1 MNIINLNIDGK
12 NIKAEA
18 TKTILNVATENGIKI
33 PNLCYDGRTELYGAC
48 GLCLIEIE
56 GNAKLLRACSTR
68 VSEGMVVKTNSE
80 RIGRARKTALELLLS
95 DHTGDCKAPC
105 TLACPA
111 NTDCQGYV
119 SLIANGEYKEAV
131 KLIKEKIPFPSSI
144 GRVCPHPCE
153 KKCRR
158 QYVDEPISIAN
169 LKSFVGDMDMLSEDN
184 FEPSVEPDTGKT
196 VAIVGGGP
204 AGLTAAFFLRR
215 MGHAVTVFDAMPK
228 MGGMLRYG
236 IPEYRLPKAILDK
249 EISQIE
255 KLSIELKN
263 NIKIG
268 KDITLNQLKEKYDAV
283 VVAAGA
289 WNSSKMRVDGEN
301 LDGVF
306 GGIDFL
312 REVSLGNAPKIGKRV
327 AVVGGGNTAMDA
339 CRTAKRL
346 GADEVYIIYRRTLDE
361 MPAEKLEIDEAKE
374 EGIIYKFLT
383 NPIKFTGNNG
393 RINAAVLQK
402 MELGKPDES
411 GRRSPVPIDGEI
423 ETIELDSVIM
433 AIGQHPNLDGFEQL
447 EATKRHTISADE
459 NSFRTSVDGV
469 FAIGDIT
476 NKGADIAISAIGEAQ
491 KSAVI
496 IDRYLNGENVSYKK
510 PFFVENEIPLDFYK
524 KFGKQKRAVMP
535 TLDAKI
541 RSKNFKEVAL
551 GFSESTAKK
560 EAMRCLECGCHDFFE
575 CKLIEYSNDYDVKLE
590 KFKGEKHN
598 RENEDVNSFII
609 RNTNKC
615 ILCGLCV
622 RVCEETMGTV
632 NLGLIGRGFDTVV
645 MPELSLPLEESS
657 CTFCG
662 QCVAVCPTGALI
674 EKQPSVKRL
683 TVKENS
689 VQSVCNFC
697 NALCKTDIRYI
708 GNTVIKSLPFGENGI
723 LCKGGKFGIFAATQN
738 AKPINSVIEVKNQLK
753 KYKSD
758 EIAFIAGSTTTF
770 EEASLINKISKNLYT
785 TANEFS
791 AGYVGLE
798 HFNAKTS
805 FDNFNFKAVIL
816 VEAELPTEVKNQ
828 EYVVSINCEKN
839 DDANSNIIVSPFIAK
854 NGTYI
859 TKEKEY
865 AELNKV
871 ACFDLPNTKTVLAEL
886 FDTNF
891 DYIKLNGYCEKVK
904 IDKETIKSGGNFK
917 KIQDNKTINKFK
929 KMF

>member
-12 NIKAEA
+12 SIKAEA

-56 GNAKLLRACSTR
+56 GNAKLLRACSTK

-283 VVAAGA
+283 IVAAGA

-524 KFGKQKRAVMP
+524 KFEKQKRAVMP

-575 CKLIEYSNDYDVKLE
+575 CKLIEYSNDYDVKPE

-598 RENEDVNSFII
+598 RENENVNSFII

-723 LCKGGKFGIFAATQN
+723 LCKGGKFGVFAATQN

-839 DDANSNIIVSPFIAK
+839 DDANSNIIVSPFTAK

>member
-312 REVSLGNAPKIGKRV
+312 REVSLGNVPKIGKRV

-433 AIGQHPNLDGFEQL
+433 A
-447 EATKRHTISADE
+447 
-459 NSFRTSVDGV
+459 
-469 FAIGDIT
+469 
-476 NKGADIAISAIGEAQ
+476 
-491 KSAVI
+491 
-496 IDRYLNGENVSYKK
+496 
-510 PFFVENEIPLDFYK
+510 
-524 KFGKQKRAVMP
+524 
-535 TLDAKI
+535 
-541 RSKNFKEVAL
+541 
-551 GFSESTAKK
+551 
-560 EAMRCLECGCHDFFE
+560 
-575 CKLIEYSNDYDVKLE
+575 
-590 KFKGEKHN
+590 
-598 RENEDVNSFII
+598 
-609 RNTNKC
+609 
-615 ILCGLCV
+615 
-622 RVCEETMGTV
+622 
-632 NLGLIGRGFDTVV
+632 
-645 MPELSLPLEESS
+645 
-657 CTFCG
+657 
-662 QCVAVCPTGALI
+662 
-674 EKQPSVKRL
+674 
-683 TVKENS
+683 
-689 VQSVCNFC
+689 
-697 NALCKTDIRYI
+697 
-708 GNTVIKSLPFGENGI
+708 
-723 LCKGGKFGIFAATQN
+723 
-738 AKPINSVIEVKNQLK
+738 
-753 KYKSD
+753 
-758 EIAFIAGSTTTF
+758 
-770 EEASLINKISKNLYT
+770 
-785 TANEFS
+785 
-791 AGYVGLE
+791 
-798 HFNAKTS
+798 
-805 FDNFNFKAVIL
+805 
-816 VEAELPTEVKNQ
+816 
-828 EYVVSINCEKN
+828 
-839 DDANSNIIVSPFIAK
+839 
-854 NGTYI
+854 
-859 TKEKEY
+859 
-865 AELNKV
+865 
-871 ACFDLPNTKTVLAEL
+871 
-886 FDTNF
+886 
-891 DYIKLNGYCEKVK
+891 
-904 IDKETIKSGGNFK
+904 
-917 KIQDNKTINKFK
+917 
-929 KMF
+929 

>member
-255 KLSIELKN
+255 MLSIELKN

-524 KFGKQKRAVMP
+524 KFEKQKRAVMP
-535 TLDAKI
+535 ALDAKI
-541 RSKNFKEVAL
+541 RSKSFKEVAL

-598 RENEDVNSFII
+598 RVNSFII

-683 TVKENS
+683 TV
-689 VQSVCNFC
+689 
-697 NALCKTDIRYI
+697 
-708 GNTVIKSLPFGENGI
+708 
-723 LCKGGKFGIFAATQN
+723 
-738 AKPINSVIEVKNQLK
+738 
-753 KYKSD
+753 
-758 EIAFIAGSTTTF
+758 
-770 EEASLINKISKNLYT
+770 
-785 TANEFS
+785 
-791 AGYVGLE
+791 
-798 HFNAKTS
+798 
-805 FDNFNFKAVIL
+805 
-816 VEAELPTEVKNQ
+816 
-828 EYVVSINCEKN
+828 
-839 DDANSNIIVSPFIAK
+839 
-854 NGTYI
+854 
-859 TKEKEY
+859 
-865 AELNKV
+865 
-871 ACFDLPNTKTVLAEL
+871 
-886 FDTNF
+886 
-891 DYIKLNGYCEKVK
+891 
-904 IDKETIKSGGNFK
+904 
-917 KIQDNKTINKFK
+917 
-929 KMF
+929 